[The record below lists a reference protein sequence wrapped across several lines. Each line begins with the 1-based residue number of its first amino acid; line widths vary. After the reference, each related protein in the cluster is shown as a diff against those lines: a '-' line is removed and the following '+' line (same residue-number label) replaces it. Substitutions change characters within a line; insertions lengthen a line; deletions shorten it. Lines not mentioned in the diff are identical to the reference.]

1 MEDGRL
7 ARPAGRDARP
17 PLSYG
22 TVTVTFAVVRPYW
35 LVA

>member
-17 PLSYG
+17 PSQAYG
-22 TVTVTFAVVRPYW
+22 FGGVGAVSSSTNI
-35 LVA
+35 L